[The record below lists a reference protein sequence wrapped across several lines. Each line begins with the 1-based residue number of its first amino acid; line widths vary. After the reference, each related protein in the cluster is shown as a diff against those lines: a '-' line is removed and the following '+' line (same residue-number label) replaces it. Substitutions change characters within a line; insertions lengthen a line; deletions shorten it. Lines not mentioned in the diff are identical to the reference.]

1 MAARAL
7 TRFFFTLL
15 AGALVMVAGCGRE
28 APFYAPASLTVTSDP
43 PGAVILLNGEDTG
56 EATKPSRRTATS

>member
-43 PGAVILLNGEDTG
+43 PGAVILGARGEDTCG
-56 EATKPSRRTATS
+56 PSSPAI